1 MIRLIVEPDTTRE
14 PLAPTRTQFITPQK
28 LNFSE
33 DEIKNISATKIQRQ
47 MKKSLIPSTEQKRVR
62 SKFETLSSKKLKNN
76 REVDLEA
83 EYIPFSIRRHTKDNY
98 SDLANSFKK
107 NQKERNFKA
116 ALAMHE
122 LDKRSVQPLMSQD
135 SAAVKLQKVIRG
147 HSGRTKA
154 ITQLES
160 KVGRLENELQSTKV
174 KANEVLGDRFRQDKQ
189 KLEKK
194 ISHNKERK
202 NLTPTQAEI
211 VRQGIKQYSEVIIFK
226 KTGPKPKNK

>member
-1 MIRLIVEPDTTRE
+1 
-14 PLAPTRTQFITPQK
+14 
-28 LNFSE
+28 
-33 DEIKNISATKIQRQ
+33 
-47 MKKSLIPSTEQKRVR
+47 
-62 SKFETLSSKKLKNN
+62 
-76 REVDLEA
+76 
-83 EYIPFSIRRHTKDNY
+83 
-98 SDLANSFKK
+98 
-107 NQKERNFKA
+107 
-116 ALAMHE
+116 MHE
-122 LDKRSVQPLMSQD
+122 LDKRSIQPHNYDLENELSRMMQPKQKLKSSELSKLNMSTINMLKTPRVQNPQD

-211 VRQGIKQYSEVIIFK
+211 VRQGIKQYSEVIIPK